1 LDSSL
6 THYTASIPL
15 LKELTP
21 LFLKRKGFPDRLLAN
36 SEDGLIR
43 LNAIKALAWFR
54 RG

>member
-21 LFLKRKGFPDRLLAN
+21 LFLKRKGFPDRLLVG
-36 SEDGLIR
+36 GL
-43 LNAIKALAWFR
+43 LVAELFPVVWEEVLAVV
-54 RG
+54 